1 MLVEPSYR
9 CKAMRL
15 AIASTVGT
23 SLLRNFVA
31 DTRFRSIVD
40 RFAMVDWDRVA
51 VDDPRNTYPSGV
63 ICRALK
69 NVELLAKLEQFALEN
84 PVRALA
90 EVNGIETT
98 LTKFPTPRGAVDV
111 VLIASQ
117 TCNSLLCAQIAR
129 KVLKAMGYSNV
140 EVVEVRALK
149 SVDEFDEGLLELLDK
164 VVEHIEGYLK
174 RGYKVVVS
182 ATPGFKAETAFLTI
196 VAMLLGIPS
205 IYIHESF
212 KAPVTLPVLPIRV
225 DTATLSEVLELFRS
239 SNCVNKGVAINVL
252 GEKLSEHLFT
262 QIITEKPGGE
272 VCLRVWLSK
281 LLKIVEQRIKE

>member
-239 SNCVNKGVAINVL
+239 SNCVDKGVAINVL
-252 GEKLSEHLFT
+252 GEKLSEYLFT

>member
-1 MLVEPSYR
+1 
-9 CKAMRL
+9 MRL

-164 VVEHIEGYLK
+164 VAEHIEGYLK

-239 SNCVNKGVAINVL
+239 SNCVDKGVAINVL
-252 GEKLSEHLFT
+252 GEKLSEYLFT

>member
-23 SLLRNFVA
+23 SLLKNFVA

-239 SNCVNKGVAINVL
+239 SNCVDKGVAINVL
-252 GEKLSEHLFT
+252 GEKLSEYLFT

>member
-182 ATPGFKAETAFLTI
+182 ATPGFKAETAFLAI

-239 SNCVNKGVAINVL
+239 SNCVDKGVAINVL
-252 GEKLSEHLFT
+252 GEKLSEYLFT

>member
-1 MLVEPSYR
+1 
-9 CKAMRL
+9 
-15 AIASTVGT
+15 
-23 SLLRNFVA
+23 
-31 DTRFRSIVD
+31 
-40 RFAMVDWDRVA
+40 
-51 VDDPRNTYPSGV
+51 
-63 ICRALK
+63 
-69 NVELLAKLEQFALEN
+69 
-84 PVRALA
+84 
-90 EVNGIETT
+90 
-98 LTKFPTPRGAVDV
+98 
-111 VLIASQ
+111 
-117 TCNSLLCAQIAR
+117 
-129 KVLKAMGYSNV
+129 MGYSNV

-239 SNCVNKGVAINVL
+239 SNCVDKGVAINVL
-252 GEKLSEHLFT
+252 GEKLSEYLFT

>member
-140 EVVEVRALK
+140 EVVEVSALK

-239 SNCVNKGVAINVL
+239 SNCVDKGVAINVL
-252 GEKLSEHLFT
+252 GEKLSEYLFT

>member
-9 CKAMRL
+9 CKVMRL

-239 SNCVNKGVAINVL
+239 SNCVDKGVAINVL
-252 GEKLSEHLFT
+252 GEKLSEYLFT

>member
-1 MLVEPSYR
+1 
-9 CKAMRL
+9 
-15 AIASTVGT
+15 
-23 SLLRNFVA
+23 
-31 DTRFRSIVD
+31 
-40 RFAMVDWDRVA
+40 MVDWDRVA

-140 EVVEVRALK
+140 EVVEVKALK

-239 SNCVNKGVAINVL
+239 SNCVDKGVAINVL
-252 GEKLSEHLFT
+252 GEKLSEYLFT

>member
-1 MLVEPSYR
+1 
-9 CKAMRL
+9 MRL

-90 EVNGIETT
+90 EVNGIEAT

-239 SNCVNKGVAINVL
+239 SNCVDKGVAINVL
-252 GEKLSEHLFT
+252 GEKLSEYLFT

>member
-9 CKAMRL
+9 CKVMRL

-182 ATPGFKAETAFLTI
+182 ATPGFKAETAFLAI

-239 SNCVNKGVAINVL
+239 SNCVDKGVAINVL
-252 GEKLSEHLFT
+252 GEKLSEYLFT